1 MVDVSLSSMLIRFA
15 LGGGAVVA
23 STILARKIGGTV
35 GGIFAAFPAV
45 YLAAVLTISLDASG
59 SELVS
64 RSIALSK
71 GALVGMGINIL
82 CAVAVGIISTKYGW
96 KKGLLQS
103 VVGWLCVS
111 LIVSYVSTQIGG

>member
-1 MVDVSLSSMLIRFA
+1 MVDLSLSGILIRFV

-23 STILARKIGGTV
+23 STYLARKIGGTY

-45 YLAAVLTISLDASG
+45 YLAAVLTIHLDATG
-59 SELVS
+59 SELIT

-82 CAVAVGIISTKYGW
+82 CALAVGMMSTRYGW
-96 KKGLLQS
+96 KKGLMQS

-111 LIVSYVSTQIGG
+111 LLISYVSTQIGG